1 MNTKLMIVMAL
12 IIISVTQ
19 VYSQKDSTSNN
30 RNCKLFVEFD
40 VPITVLTGGISANAG
55 IRHNNYRLS
64 LGYEHF
70 KAPSKQFSGTPDGF
84 NMRVNY
90 IFALNFDYFY
100 AKSKIDKGLYSR
112 LMYHNKS
119 QFVENKASLDSKI
132 LYSQLVGL
140 ELGYV
145 WKFFHGLYVAP
156 RAGALYY
163 LKSPQGKDNNPVLI
177 GDAYYDNKRH
187 KVWDT
192 YYSFMLGYSF

>member
-1 MNTKLMIVMAL
+1 MIVMAL

-19 VYSQKDSTSNN
+19 VYSQKDSVSGF
-30 RNCKLFVEFD
+30 RNCKIFVEFD
-40 VPITVLTGGISANAG
+40 VPIAILTGGISTNVG
-55 IRHNNYRLS
+55 IQHKNYRLS

-70 KAPSKQFSGTPDGF
+70 NAPSKEFSGTPDGF
-84 NMRVNY
+84 KMKVNY
-90 IFALNFDYFY
+90 IYALNFDYFY
-100 AKSKIDKGLYSR
+100 TKSKSDKGLYSR

-119 QFVENKASLDSKI
+119 QFVENKTTLDSKI
-132 LYSQLVGL
+132 LYSQLIGL

-145 WKFFHGLYVAP
+145 WKFFKGLYVAP

-163 LKSPQGKDNNPVLI
+163 LKSPQGKNNNPVLI
-177 GDAYYDNKRH
+177 GDTYYDNKRH